1 MAHYRK
7 IEVNGNTYEY
17 AVGTQATFIK
27 GIGSFSHRQIGFCV
41 DVSMDKY
48 RVTPGMVRGAIE
60 KFLAE
65 KNEAK

>member
-7 IEVNGNTYEY
+7 IEVNGMTYEY

-27 GIGSFSHRQIGFCV
+27 GVGSFSHRQIGFCV

-48 RVTPGMVRGAIE
+48 CVTPSMVRGAIE

-65 KNEAK
+65 KNEAQ